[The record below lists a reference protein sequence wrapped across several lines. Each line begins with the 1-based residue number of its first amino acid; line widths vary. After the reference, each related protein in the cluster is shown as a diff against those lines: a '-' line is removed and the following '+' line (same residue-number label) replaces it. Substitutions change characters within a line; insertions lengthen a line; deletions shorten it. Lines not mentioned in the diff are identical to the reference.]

1 MFWDNHCG
9 SLKLFWI
16 SGKYPIFCAIH
27 TRYKRKHDRWFYVK
41 KVYGYLRKGLGNK
54 YVSLNLLAATFR
66 GNLRNFTCLA
76 NLNFSSFLGSTARL
90 WNFAILIYPSQR
102 EINILLLSS
111 GKIVSDFGYLFFRL
125 SWTQFIQ
132 LWWKSLIKTHSGSY
146 GIAACICPYFISLQ
160 ESLTHLL
167 FTFLRELQFQIS
179 EDERRKALI
188 AGSNTSK
195 ESEVTTKKSC
205 KQRRASASQKK
216 AAGGQSKTDH
226 LTEAMFANFQ
236 YLAPDFQIILLERI
250 LNTYTSKKQFE
261 DEVDFFYPF
270 SVSITIMLSLLCMGF
285 L

>member
-1 MFWDNHCG
+1 M
-9 SLKLFWI
+9 
-16 SGKYPIFCAIH
+16 
-27 TRYKRKHDRWFYVK
+27 
-41 KVYGYLRKGLGNK
+41 
-54 YVSLNLLAATFR
+54 
-66 GNLRNFTCLA
+66 
-76 NLNFSSFLGSTARL
+76 
-90 WNFAILIYPSQR
+90 
-102 EINILLLSS
+102 
-111 GKIVSDFGYLFFRL
+111 
-125 SWTQFIQ
+125 
-132 LWWKSLIKTHSGSY
+132 IKTHSGLY

-160 ESLTHLL
+160 ESLTHRL

-188 AGSNTSK
+188 AGSNTSE
-195 ESEVTTKKSC
+195 ESQVTTKKSC

-236 YLAPDFQIILLERI
+236 YLAPDFHIILLERI

-270 SVSITIMLSLLCMGF
+270 SVSITIMLSLLRMAF